1 MSMRERHGDEGCCG
15 GERCA
20 DERRGDAPARG
31 EDRGEAH
38 GEARGKD
45 RGEDRGKDHSEA
57 RGKGSGKDHS
67 EDAYE
72 RQQRL
77 EVLLHELRTSLTT
90 IRGWAELPLQGLS
103 DDPELMVRALRRIQ
117 DEADHMHRAVQ
128 QVFPRADASW
138 VRPLETEPVDLRD
151 VADEAV
157 ADLGLLDPER
167 PIARENSGRTTL
179 VADHRMLRHA
189 VRNLLGNAL
198 RHTPAGSPVTVA
210 VRGPVAG
217 AGTGVGAGTGTE
229 GTPRVELSVS
239 DQGPGMGPRDIARLT
254 APRDEDGRIEQ
265 GGGIGLTIVRRVV
278 ERHGGEVNV
287 RSAPGRG
294 TTVTVAFPTVSVSSA
309 N

>member
-1 MSMRERHGDEGCCG
+1 MSMH
-15 GERCA
+15 
-20 DERRGDAPARG
+20 
-31 EDRGEAH
+31 
-38 GEARGKD
+38 
-45 RGEDRGKDHSEA
+45 
-57 RGKGSGKDHS
+57 
-67 EDAYE
+67 E

-117 DEADHMHRAVQ
+117 DEADHMHQAVQ

-138 VRPLETEPVDLRD
+138 VRPLEMEPVDLRG

-167 PIARENSGRTTL
+167 PIARENSGRATV

-189 VRNLLGNAL
+189 VRNLLDNAL

-210 VRGPVAG
+210 VHGPVDG
-217 AGTGVGAGTGTE
+217 DGDGGGTG

-239 DQGPGMGPRDIARLT
+239 DHGPGMAARDIARLT
-254 APRDEDGRIEQ
+254 SPHDEDGRIEP
-265 GGGIGLTIVRRVV
+265 GVGIGLTIVRRVV
-278 ERHGGEVNV
+278 ERHGGEVSV
-287 RSAPGRG
+287 SSAPGHG
-294 TTVTVAFPTVSVSSA
+294 TTVTVAFPTVSVSSG